1 MMNPED
7 RAALGKSARSRVPR
21 SSHAVF
27 EPAADRPDPVEL
39 LESQAASRVQEL
51 VPIRYGRML
60 VSPFTFYRGAA
71 LVMASDLSSTPQ
83 SGLHVQACGDAHLAN
98 FGVYGSPERK
108 LVFDINDFDETAPGP
123 WEWDVKRLVT
133 SLEIAGRANGHTRE
147 QRRTTTRGATH
158 AYRMAMTGF
167 AGMTNLQVWY
177 ARLDLQEQLDQF
189 RQVRPERDLRK
200 TQKAVSKAFTRDSVQ
215 ALSKLTE
222 VVDGRRQIINQPPL
236 IMRLHDLA
244 ASRTDLTSADIED
257 QMRSVIRGYRN
268 TLPSDRRHLLDK
280 YEYVDTALKVVG
292 VGSVGTRAWILLLT
306 GRDGNDPL
314 FLQAQEAQA
323 SVLERYVGD
332 AGFDNA
338 GERVVAGQ
346 RLMQSASDIFLGWER
361 VHSPLDNSD
370 RDFYVRQLRDWKG
383 SADVDNIDAQ
393 RLFMYGQMCAWTLA
407 KAHARSGDPIAI
419 AAYLG
424 AGNTFDKAIAAFADT
439 YADQND
445 KDYAAL
451 QPAAADGRIEVRS
464 GL

>member
-39 LESQAASRVQEL
+39 LQSQAASRVQEL

-71 LVMASDLSSTPQ
+71 LVMASDLSQTPH
-83 SGLHVQACGDAHLAN
+83 SGLRVQACGDAHLAN

-133 SLEIAGRANGHTRE
+133 SLEIAGRANGHDPE
-147 QRRTTTRGATH
+147 QRRSTTRGAAQ
-158 AYRMAMTGF
+158 AYRLAMTGF

-177 ARLDLQEQLDQF
+177 AHLDLQEQLEQF
-189 RQVRPERDLRK
+189 RQVRPSREVRK
-200 TQKAVSKAFTRDSVQ
+200 TEKAVSKAFTRDSVQ

-236 IMRLHDLA
+236 IMGLHDLA
-244 ASRTDLTSADIED
+244 AARTDLTAADIE
-257 QMRSVIRGYRN
+257 QQLRGVIEGYRS

-292 VGSVGTRAWILLLT
+292 VGSVGTRAWILLLL

-314 FLQAQEAQA
+314 FLQAKEAQA

-361 VHSPLDNSD
+361 VHSPLDHAD

-383 SADVDNIDAQ
+383 SADVDNIDAP
-393 RLFMYGQMCAWTLA
+393 RLFTYGRMCAWTLA

-424 AGNTFDKAIAAFADT
+424 GGSTFDKAIASFANA

-451 QPAAADGRIEVRS
+451 QQAAADGRIEVRS